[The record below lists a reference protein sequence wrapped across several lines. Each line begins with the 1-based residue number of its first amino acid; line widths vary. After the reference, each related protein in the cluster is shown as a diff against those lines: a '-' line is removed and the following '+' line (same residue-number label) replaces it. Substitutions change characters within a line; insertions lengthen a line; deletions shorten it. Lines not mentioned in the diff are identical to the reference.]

1 MRATQ
6 SQALSSHRRQPA
18 FLKFSKNFLWRKSM
32 KSIRSSVRFL
42 RPSVVLAT
50 FLLILFIAASAT
62 AQNWVST
69 STQAVGP
76 ALANATA
83 QGLLP
88 DSTPIHVNVGL
99 QIQNR
104 DALVA
109 YAKQIATPGDPLYG
123 QELEPADFTASY
135 APSAG
140 QMQSVVSY
148 LTNAGFQNI
157 QIEVN
162 NLMVSADGT
171 ALSVRNA
178 FNTQLGAF
186 LVNGASVYANL
197 DAAQVPAELGGI
209 VGAVLGLNN
218 AAKMSLPIAT
228 HAVSVPNFPGAYR
241 PQNLWTAYDAGTA
254 TGSRTAIAI
263 FAEGNVSGVVSDLR
277 LAETNN
283 HLAKVPVRVV
293 QVGLA
298 SPDIAGVDEFDMDT
312 QYSTGMAGTVSALY
326 IYATTSMSDSDI
338 ALMFN
343 RFAAQKLARA
353 GSASFGL
360 CEVFAYLD
368 GSMLVDDN
376 SFLEAAA
383 QGQTVFASTGDNGSS
398 CGVAVGANGV
408 PGGGAPMVEYP
419 AASPYVIGVGGT
431 TLVTNSDDSYNNEIA
446 WNAGGG
452 GLSQFEA
459 SPFWQAPVNVASAV
473 GRGVPDIAMDGDPNS
488 GVYVWLNGTEQCCY
502 GGTSLS
508 SPLALGVWARLQS
521 SHLNQLGYAGP
532 VFYKGATPV
541 PSPASPKGFHDI
553 ILGGNGLFVALPGYD
568 YTTGLGSFDMAAYS
582 ATLPKPKSP
591 ACRKP

>member
-1 MRATQ
+1 
-6 SQALSSHRRQPA
+6 
-18 FLKFSKNFLWRKSM
+18 M

-42 RPSVVLAT
+42 RPSVVLVT

-69 STQAVGP
+69 STQAIGP
-76 ALANATA
+76 ALVNATA

-99 QIQNR
+99 LIQNR
-104 DALVA
+104 DALAA
-109 YAKQIATPGDPLYG
+109 YTKHIATPGDALYG
-123 QELEPADFTASY
+123 QELEPADFAARY
-135 APSAG
+135 APSSS
-140 QMQSVVSY
+140 QVQNVVSY
-148 LTNAGFQNI
+148 LSSAGFRNI
-157 QIEVN
+157 QIEAN
-162 NLMVSADGT
+162 NLMISADGT
-171 ALSVRNA
+171 ALSVRQA

-186 LVNGASVYANL
+186 LVKGASVYANL
-197 DAAQVPAELGGI
+197 DAAQVPEELSGI
-209 VGAVLGLNN
+209 VAAVLGLNN
-218 AAKMSLPIAT
+218 AAKMSFPIAT

-241 PQNLWTAYDAGTA
+241 PQDLWTAYDVGTA
-254 TGSRTAIAI
+254 TGSRTAITI
-263 FAEGNVSGVVSDLR
+263 FAEGDVSGVVSDLR

-283 HLAKVPVRVV
+283 KLPKVPVKVI

-298 SPDIAGVDEFDMDT
+298 SPDTAGADEFDMDT
-312 QYSTGMAGTVSALY
+312 QYSTGMAGTVSTLY
-326 IYATTSMSDSDI
+326 LYTTTSLSDSDV

-343 RFAAQKLARA
+343 HFAAQKLARA

-360 CEVFAYLD
+360 CEAFAYLD

-408 PGGGAPMVEYP
+408 PGSGAPMVEYP
-419 AASPYVIGVGGT
+419 ASSPYVIGAGGT
-431 TLVTNSDDSYNNEIA
+431 TLVTNSDDTYDTEIA

-452 GLSQFEA
+452 GLSQFEL
-459 SPFWQAPVNVASAV
+459 SPYWQAPVNVASAV
-473 GRGVPDIAMDGDPNS
+473 GRGVPDIAMDADPNS
-488 GVYVWLNGTEQCCY
+488 GVYIWLNGTEQCCY

-521 SHLNQLGYAGP
+521 SHLNQLGNAGP

-541 PSPASPKGFHDI
+541 PSPASPPGFHDI
-553 ILGGNGLFVALPGYD
+553 IVGGNGLFVALPGYD
-568 YTTGLGSFDMAAYS
+568 YATGLGSLDVAAYS
-582 ATLPKPKSP
+582 ATLPKPKSST
-591 ACRKP
+591 CRKP